1 MSRCFRFSRRPRQPR
16 QGGFT
21 LLEVLVAL
29 SVLSL
34 VALLVIRVS
43 GDSLS
48 QLAETGWADQAVR
61 LGRARLVT
69 LLREDRKNLEQW
81 GTLAPE
87 MPEVEWRS
95 KLYAL
100 RGLNGKRLEFT
111 LTETQGTRG
120 REVVLEYV
128 LPE

>member
-29 SVLSL
+29 TVLSL

-69 LLREDRKNLEQW
+69 LLREDRKNLEQL

-87 MPEVEWRS
+87 MPEV
-95 KLYAL
+95 
-100 RGLNGKRLEFT
+100 EFT